1 HPTLIVHVDEVGGVA
16 LAVVR
21 LARAL
26 PAVRLARIF
35 ADVGGGPGRAQEG
48 GQVARQSPHG
58 RHADHPVTRT
68 APGLDLNGGRRD
80 QHQGGGGNHQA
91 FDLSVHET
99 APSEISEGETTAYR
113 IPARASTRR
122 LRPEERRSRIRYL
135 G

>member
-1 HPTLIVHVDEVGGVA
+1 MA
-16 LAVVR
+16 
-21 LARAL
+21 
-26 PAVRLARIF
+26 
-35 ADVGGGPGRAQEG
+35 
-48 GQVARQSPHG
+48 
-58 RHADHPVTRT
+58 RT
-68 APGLDLNGGRRD
+68 APGLDLDGGRRD
-80 QHQGGGGNHQA
+80 QHQGGGGNHQS